1 MIPAHPGETTVQM
14 IPFLA
19 SSLTCV
25 AYLVATALLITRWRQ
40 LERGGQGSRWPALLA
55 AIAALGTHTWL
66 ISATVFEPDGI
77 HLGLF
82 NAASVIAWQIVLLL
96 LLTSTRRRVENL
108 GLMVF
113 PVAALAALSSAVF
126 PGTQPVP
133 EHSSWRVD
141 THIVISVLAFSL
153 LALGMAQAILL
164 SIQERALRHHHAGGF
179 VRALPA
185 VQTMESVLF
194 QLLWAGF
201 FMLSLALASGLLFVH
216 NLVAQHLVDK
226 TVLSFAA
233 WLVFGILLWG
243 RWRYGWRG
251 RIAVRWT
258 MGGGVAL
265 ILAYFGSKFV
275 LEMLLGK
282 SWG

>member
-1 MIPAHPGETTVQM
+1 M

-19 SSLTCV
+19 SSLTFV
-25 AYLVATALLITRWRQ
+25 AYITATALLVARLRR
-40 LERGGQGSRWPALLA
+40 LARGLNASRWPPLVSAAAGLA
-55 AIAALGTHTWL
+55 IHTWIL
-66 ISATVFEPDGI
+66 SATVFGPRGI

-82 NAASVIAWQIVLLL
+82 NAASLIAWQIVLLL
-96 LLTSTRRRVENL
+96 LLASTRRRVENL
-108 GLMVF
+108 GLMVL
-113 PVAALAALSSAVF
+113 PLAAAVVLVG
-126 PGTQPVP
+126 PLVAGTQPVP
-133 EHSSWRVD
+133 EHSDWRVD
-141 THIVISVLAFSL
+141 AHILVSVLAFSL
-153 LALGMAQAILL
+153 LALAMAQAILL
-164 SIQERALRHHHAGGF
+164 SVQERSLRHHQPGGF
-179 VRALPA
+179 IRALPPL
-185 VQTMESVLF
+185 QTMEDVLF
-194 QLLWAGF
+194 QMLWTGF
-201 FMLSLALASGLLFVH
+201 VLLSLALASGLLFVH

-233 WLVFGILLWG
+233 WLVFGILLFG
-243 RWRYGWRG
+243 RWRFGWRG